1 MTWWRNIAQSIT
13 ETSRT
18 EIGELIFS
26 RNSTLFETLDT
37 LDVIDINAKVER
49 LDADLNSYGE
59 QLRQLAIIVDQNQA
73 YNNARFVDINTD
85 LNEFR
90 RELYDNNQKI
100 AELTRTVDSFQSD
113 ISELQAETTSN
124 SSNIKQL
131 QKELARLDRTV
142 NFLFEAIEIFSEEL
156 QETSD
161 LTKKLENWRWSPQTL
176 PGFMVVRN
184 RYGVSAYFSLISE
197 ENNNLVSY
205 DMNFNDY
212 SDGTPIYFGRTYTI
226 SLFPP
231 NQPGE
236 RCECH
241 FSLTQ
246 NSARPKLGYIVPLGA
261 DVILQVKRGV
271 TTYLYRGI
279 VTYNDKNKT
288 YDNEPNNDN

>member
-1 MTWWRNIAQSIT
+1 M
-13 ETSRT
+13 SRT

-100 AELTRTVDSFQSD
+100 AELTRTVESFQST
-113 ISELQAETTSN
+113 ISELQADTASN
-124 SSNIKQL
+124 SGDIKQL
-131 QKELARLDRTV
+131 QKEVTRLDRTV
-142 NFLFEAIEIFSEEL
+142 NFLFQAIEIFSEEL
-156 QETSD
+156 QDTSE
-161 LTKKLENWRWSPQTL
+161 LTKKLEGWRWSPQTL

-184 RYGVSAYFSLISE
+184 RYGVSAHFSLISE
-197 ENNNLVSY
+197 EDNNLVSY
-205 DMNFNDY
+205 DLNFNDY
-212 SDGTPIYFGRTYTI
+212 DDGTPIYLGRTYTI
-226 SLFPP
+226 SFYPP

-236 RCECH
+236 RCECY
-241 FSLTQ
+241 FALTQ
-246 NSARPKLGYIVPLGA
+246 NSYKPKGGYIIPLGIN
-261 DVILQVKRGV
+261 VILNVKRG
-271 TTYLYRGI
+271 TITYLYRGF
-279 VTYNDKNKT
+279 VTYNDKNRI